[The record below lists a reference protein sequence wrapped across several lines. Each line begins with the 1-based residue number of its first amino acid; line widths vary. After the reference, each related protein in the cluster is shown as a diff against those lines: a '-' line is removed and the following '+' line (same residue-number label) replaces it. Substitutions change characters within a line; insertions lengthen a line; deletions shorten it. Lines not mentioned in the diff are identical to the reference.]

1 MWLAK
6 GSRPRHRIRVLV
18 VFLFFFCFKSNLC
31 VSLSLIN
38 ERFGLRERKRRLAK
52 VLVMGVEPWNTFEMS
67 IRLLG
72 CCDNKSEKKKMIERA
87 VLFFVVL
94 LFYFVQRPASIIY
107 VVGVG

>member
-18 VFLFFFCFKSNLC
+18 VFLFCFFKSNLS
-31 VSLSLIN
+31 VYLSLIN
-38 ERFGLRERKRRLAK
+38 ERFGLRERKKRLAK

-72 CCDNKSEKKKMIERA
+72 CCDNKSEKKR
-87 VLFFVVL
+87 
-94 LFYFVQRPASIIY
+94 
-107 VVGVG
+107 

>member
-18 VFLFFFCFKSNLC
+18 VFLFFFKSNLS
-31 VSLSLIN
+31 VYLSLIN

-72 CCDNKSEKKKMIERA
+72 CCDNKSEKKR
-87 VLFFVVL
+87 
-94 LFYFVQRPASIIY
+94 
-107 VVGVG
+107 